1 MKYRFYIPV
10 FTSLLVFSTCA
21 KKENATPASKNTT
34 VPVAVHAAIP
44 LEKTANA
51 LDGIWISHDYL
62 TTIEK
67 TKQIYANAAHKA
79 TLFGFMLY
87 KDKMLAGKPDME
99 GFNTFEGGYIYP
111 LLYNNAGYF
120 ELDNVR
126 RGKYPESD
134 NMQVRPLADGNAE
147 ITYTKSGKKDVF
159 RKISG
164 SDKVDENILN
174 NTISSMIFNGT
185 YKDKLT
191 GKKITFTY
199 GRVSGM
205 GKLNL
210 FGVMYAFEERNFDEI
225 YFGSDQTTE
234 NTVNYH
240 FVYSNGA
247 IRLYK
252 VLPPAGNNDT
262 YTYSKT
268 PSYILMP
275 VQQ

>member
-1 MKYRFYIPV
+1 MKYCFYIPV
-10 FTSLLVFSTCA
+10 FASLLVFSACA
-21 KKENATPASKNTT
+21 KKENPKPASKNA
-34 VPVAVHAAIP
+34 PAAAPKSAAIP
-44 LEKTANA
+44 LEKTADA
-51 LDGIWISHDYL
+51 LDGIWVSHDYL

-87 KDKMLAGKPDME
+87 KDKMLTGKPDME

-120 ELDNVR
+120 ELDKVR

-134 NMQVRPLADGNAE
+134 YMQVRPLPDGTAE

-164 SDKVDENILN
+164 SEKVDENILN

-185 YKDKLT
+185 YIDKRS
-191 GKKITFTY
+191 GKKITFTN

-210 FGVMYAFEERNFDEI
+210 FGVMYAFEERNFDEV
-225 YFGSDQTTE
+225 YFGSHQTADH
-234 NTVNYH
+234 TVNYH
-240 FVYSNGA
+240 FVYSDGIITLFA
-247 IRLYK
+247 
-252 VLPPAGNNDT
+252 VVPPSADNDT
-262 YTYSKT
+262 YTFSKT
-268 PSYILMP
+268 PSYILTP
-275 VQQ
+275 VPR